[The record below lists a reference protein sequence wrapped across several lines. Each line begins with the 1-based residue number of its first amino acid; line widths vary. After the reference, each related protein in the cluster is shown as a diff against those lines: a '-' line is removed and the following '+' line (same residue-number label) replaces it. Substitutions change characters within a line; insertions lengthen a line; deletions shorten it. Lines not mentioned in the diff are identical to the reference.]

1 MTVTQVSMLESV
13 RLIHNV
19 NKEEGFVN
27 GNTGTIRKVLCR
39 DVFIMESSQ
48 QTCILVYPITVKGR
62 KYLPVAY
69 GYATTMR
76 RVQGATMEAIGLL
89 FDRRVPDRGYAYV
102 GTSRAKSSCM
112 VFHLGRLRQTD
123 WLPVGGNPNEEHASL
138 SVFSESSN
146 EQEESE
152 EPPTESPEAASID
165 FDVEHE
171 SMEDEDFLTADSPE
185 PGSSDFEYWPDD

>member
-13 RLIHNV
+13 RLTHNV

-27 GNTGTIRKVLCR
+27 GNTGTIRKVLRR

-48 QTCILVYPITVKGR
+48 QKCILVYPITVKGR

-76 RVQGATMEAIGLL
+76 RAQGATMEAIGLL

-112 VFHLGRLRQTD
+112 VFHLGGLRQTD
-123 WLPVGGNPNEEHASL
+123 WLPVGGNPNEEHIPFSASPAMNRR
-138 SVFSESSN
+138 SRKSRRQRARRQRPSTSMSSTN
-146 EQEESE
+146 PWKMRTS
-152 EPPTESPEAASID
+152 
-165 FDVEHE
+165 
-171 SMEDEDFLTADSPE
+171 
-185 PGSSDFEYWPDD
+185 